1 MPALGARLHPTFL
14 GSHLSLLTQAL
25 IWSWIP
31 GVFWLTYVE
40 SRSPQPTIWSRLSLT
55 FLAGACS
62 VFGVWLFHTYVADPP
77 QPDNAVGSLIYFC
90 VVVGALEE
98 GCKMLAVMVAAWP
111 RRDFREAWDGLGCAS
126 AAALGFATAEN
137 FHYVMNFEDASV
149 LVSRSL
155 SATFVHVAMSGI
167 WGFALGLR
175 KQRQAGWGTVV
186 EALVWASI
194 FHGLY
199 DWCLTQGW
207 TLAALL
213 VFGGL
218 VVIFRQRLQES
229 YFTSSRRRANSQL
242 VRECRACHGLGRSE
256 YEFCPQCGQQDWE
269 TQTLCLA
276 CLKSCEVGEA
286 CPHCQRRLI

>member
-1 MPALGARLHPTFL
+1 M
-14 GSHLSLLTQAL
+14 SLLTQAL
-25 IWSWIP
+25 VWSWIP
-31 GVFWLTYVE
+31 GIFWLSFVE
-40 SRSPQPTIWSRLSLT
+40 TRSPQPTIWRRLLLT
-55 FLAGACS
+55 FGAGACS
-62 VFGVWLFHTYVADPP
+62 VLGVRLFHQYVADPTM
-77 QPDNAVGSLIYFC
+77 PDHPLGSLAYFC

-98 GCKMLAVMVAAWP
+98 SCKMLAVLLAAWP
-111 RRDFREAWDGLGCAS
+111 RRDFRETWDGLSCAS

-149 LVSRSL
+149 LISRSL

-175 KQRQAGWGTVV
+175 KQKQAGWGTVL
-186 EALVWASI
+186 EALAWASI

-207 TLAALL
+207 PMAALL

-218 VVIFRQRLQES
+218 ALIFRQRLQES
-229 YFTSSRRRANSQL
+229 YFTSSRRRASSQL

-256 YEFCPQCGQQDWE
+256 YEYCPQCGQQQWE
-269 TQTLCLA
+269 AQTLCLA
-276 CLKSCEVGEA
+276 CLKSCQETRT
-286 CPHCQRRLI
+286 CPHCQRSLI

>member
-1 MPALGARLHPTFL
+1 
-14 GSHLSLLTQAL
+14 LSLLAQAFVL
-25 IWSWIP
+25 SWLP

-40 SRSPQPTIWSRLSLT
+40 SRSPQPVIWSRLILT
-55 FLAGACS
+55 FLAGGLS
-62 VFGVWLFHTYVADPP
+62 VFGVQLFHMIYDPAEP
-77 QPDNAVGSLIYFC
+77 ESLFGSLVYFC
-90 VVVGALEE
+90 VIVGGVEE
-98 GCKMLAVMVAAWP
+98 SCKMLAVLLASWL
-111 RRDFREAWDGLGCAS
+111 RRDFREAWDGVGCAS

-137 FHYVMNFEDASV
+137 FHYVMNFESTQV
-149 LVSRSL
+149 LLSRSL

-175 KQRQAGWGTVV
+175 KQVQAGWGTVL
-186 EALVWASI
+186 EALVWAAI

-207 TLAALL
+207 PWAALL

-229 YFTSSRRRANSQL
+229 YFTSSRRQTSSQL

-256 YEFCPQCGQQDWE
+256 YTYCPQCGQQDWAE
-269 TQTLCLA
+269 QRLCLA
-276 CLKSCEVGEA
+276 CLKQCDGTDR
-286 CPHCQRRLI
+286 CPSCQRLLV